1 MSADDRKIAERM
13 LMTELKELDKENW
26 VNVEVFLSPILT
38 ASFICARC

>member
-26 VNVEVFLSPILT
+26 VNVEVLLSPFLT
-38 ASFICARC
+38 ASFICPQC